1 MPRVE
6 IPGIDV
12 ALCNCVYPSLALPKH
27 ACSTGPLVLG
37 YMFAFGL
44 YGILIV
50 QVYMYSESFPE
61 TDPSS
66 RLSVRNLTLPVTNS
80 YGPGWG
86 DTDTLLTIDWAWG
99 PLPALNGI
107 LAGMAQSFYIWRI
120 YSLSKSIY
128 APIFI
133 ALVMLT
139 QVTVPSTMGLL
150 YVMSLA
156 IDSKASHE
164 SQVSIEGRGVDKL
177 FALSPEITLW
187 LAGSAACDMLITLS
201 LVWVFS
207 RQKKKTNFSRTS
219 GIINRL
225 IRYSVETGAVTT
237 IGAVIEVTL
246 WLTSRQWNI
255 HFIFFLVIG
264 KLYSNMLMATLNAR
278 APMFRNENGGGG
290 SSNGPSNSYW
300 AENSRPQIA
309 NVGLNS
315 RVGGVHISRTTNVAG
330 DGPGDAIVMND
341 FDSGKLS
348 DKAYTL
354 T

>member
-1 MPRVE
+1 MPRVV

-12 ALCNCVYPSLALPKH
+12 ALL
-27 ACSTGPLVLG
+27 TGPLVLG

-50 QVYMYSESFPE
+50 QVYMYSEAFARDRAVIKALVWTMFFLE
-61 TDPSS
+61 
-66 RLSVRNLTLPVTNS
+66 SVFTLFTTIAAWNQ

-86 DTDTLLTIDWAWG
+86 DTDTLLIIDWAWG
-99 PLPALNGI
+99 PLPALNGV

-120 YSLSKSIY
+120 YSLSKSIFL
-128 APIFI
+128 PIFI
-133 ALVMLT
+133 GLVMLT
-139 QVTVPSTMGLL
+139 QVTVSFYYGI
-150 YVMSLA
+150 V
-156 IDSKASHE
+156 
-164 SQVSIEGRGVDKL
+164 VSIQGRGVDKL

-207 RQKKKTNFSRTS
+207 RQKKKTNFARTS

-225 IRYSVETGAVTT
+225 IRYSVETGAVTS
-237 IGAVIEVTL
+237 IGAVVEVTL

-278 APMFRNENGGGG
+278 APMSRGEHSGGHG
-290 SSNGPSNSYW
+290 SSNGAVNSYW
-300 AENSRPQIA
+300 ADASRPPIA

-315 RVGGVHISRTTNVAG
+315 RGGVHISRTTNVAG
-330 DGPGDAIVMND
+330 DADAIVMNVS
-341 FDSGKLS
+341 SGR
-348 DKAYTL
+348 TL
-354 T
+354 KDHC

>member
-12 ALCNCVYPSLALPKH
+12 ALL
-27 ACSTGPLVLG
+27 TGPLVLG

-50 QVYMYSESFPE
+50 QVYMYSESFPR
-61 TDPSS
+61 DRPVIKALGKDISPSPQPIRIEGGCIVWS
-66 RLSVRNLTLPVTNS
+66 MFLLESIFTLFTTIAAWNQ

-133 ALVMLT
+133 ALF
-139 QVTVPSTMGLL
+139 TVSFYYGI
-150 YVMSLA
+150 V
-156 IDSKASHE
+156 
-164 SQVSIEGRGVDKL
+164 VSIEGRGVDKL
-177 FALSPEITLW
+177 FALSPEITA
-187 LAGSAACDMLITLS
+187 LARWFDLVSYKQTPRLNTRPLGSAACDMLITLS

-278 APMFRNENGGGG
+278 CSNVPQRKRGWWVLEWPVELVLGG
-290 SSNGPSNSYW
+290 
-300 AENSRPQIA
+300 EQ
-309 NVGLNS
+309 
-315 RVGGVHISRTTNVAG
+315 
-330 DGPGDAIVMND
+330 
-341 FDSGKLS
+341 
-348 DKAYTL
+348 
-354 T
+354 